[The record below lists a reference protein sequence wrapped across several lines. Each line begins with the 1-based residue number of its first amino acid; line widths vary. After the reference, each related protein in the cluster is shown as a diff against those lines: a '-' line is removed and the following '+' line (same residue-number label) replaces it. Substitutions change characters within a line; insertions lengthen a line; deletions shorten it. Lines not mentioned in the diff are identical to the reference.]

1 MKILD
6 LLFPRQCLGC
16 KKTGS
21 YLCKDCK
28 RKLLPHMEICPFCH
42 RYSTNYATCVDC
54 KMNKNNALDGILV
67 PFSYSWFLKK
77 IILKLKYY
85 HKKDVVDFLIDRV
98 VLAISVNN
106 ILNKKINFEWSM
118 SGNWNVIITWIPS
131 HWYRRY
137 FIKWYNQS
145 YLLAWKLAEKLWL
158 NYKIFLKKNKN
169 TKSQASLNRE
179 WRLKNLKN
187 AFDFIWDEK
196 DLAFLNSVK
205 TIILIDDIT
214 TTGSTMNEVAK
225 LIKNQYPKIS
235 VWWIVLGRKDR

>member
-6 LLFPRQCLGC
+6 LFFPRQCLGC
-16 KKTGS
+16 KKTWA

-28 RKLLPHMEICPFCH
+28 KKLQPHLEICPFCH
-42 RYSTNYATCVDC
+42 KYSTDYETCIDC

-85 HKKDVVDFLIDRV
+85 HKSDVVDFLIDRV
-98 VLAISVNN
+98 VLAIYANQALVRR
-106 ILNKKINFEWSM
+106 FEK
-118 SGNWNVIITWIPS
+118 WNVIISGVPS

-137 FIKWYNQS
+137 FVKWYNQS
-145 YLLAWKLAEKLWL
+145 YLLSSTLSDKLWAEHKL
-158 NYKIFLKKNKN
+158 FVKKIKN
-169 TKSQASLNRE
+169 TKSQASLDRQ

-187 AFDFIWDEK
+187 VFEFDGDIWFLK
-196 DLAFLNSVK
+196 DIK
-205 TIILIDDIT
+205 TMILVDDIT

-225 LIKNQYPKIS
+225 LIKSKYPNIS
-235 VWWIVLGRKDR
+235 VWWIVLWRKDR